1 MVCVGNRF
9 VWRVCRLS
17 RVIFSRYENKSIII
31 NIYITSIS
39 FFLFR
44 CIFHIPLSSS
54 RKRYG
59 QAIRK
64 ILVETYRV
72 KYPVKKN
79 CVPMVAYKTA
89 PNHLRIQTLSNGKYL
104 IIDTFKIHLSIEFY
118 LYLYLRKYFRLGSKP
133 YHP

>member
-1 MVCVGNRF
+1 MHFSHPIV
-9 VWRVCRLS
+9 
-17 RVIFSRYENKSIII
+17 VIKKALLHE
-31 NIYITSIS
+31 
-39 FFLFR
+39 
-44 CIFHIPLSSS
+44 
-54 RKRYG
+54 
-59 QAIRK
+59 IRE